1 MFAVTVT
8 FVVKSD
14 YIDKF
19 EEVMKTQATNSLTLE
34 EGCHQ
39 FDVCFDLEDRKR
51 VFLYELYT
59 DRAAFDVHLKTD
71 HFLHFDATVKDWLIS
86 KTAENWNHWSPLAP

>member
-8 FVVKSD
+8 FVVKNE
-14 YIDKF
+14 YIEKF

-34 EGCHQ
+34 EGCNQ
-39 FDVCFDLEDRKR
+39 FDVCFDLEDRGK
-51 VFLYELYT
+51 VFLYELYA
-59 DRAAFDVHLKTD
+59 DRAAFDAHLKTD

-86 KTAENWNHWSPLAP
+86 KTAENWNQWSPSAT